1 MALGEARIQLCGR
14 VVVRL
19 GERRVEDRL
28 PGRQGRLVFVYLALN
43 RQRPVRRD
51 ELVDALWGDEVPVGA
66 DASLSALLSKLRS
79 ALGANALEGRA
90 AVRLALPDAT
100 WIDVEAASEALH
112 RAESALAREDWR
124 AAWGPARV
132 AQHVT
137 VRGFLP
143 GEDLPWV
150 AEQRDRLAAMYVRA
164 LELAA
169 EASLRIGGS
178 EIDTA
183 ERSARR
189 LVERAPYRESGYRL
203 LMETLAERGERAE
216 ALQVYERL
224 RILLRDELGAA
235 PSPTTQDVHRRLLL

>member
-19 GERRVEDRL
+19 GDRRVDDLL
-28 PGRQGRLVFVYLALN
+28 PGRQGRLLFVYLTLN
-43 RQRPVRRD
+43 RQRPARRD
-51 ELVDALWGDEVPVGA
+51 ELVDALWGDDVPGGA
-66 DASLSALLSKLRS
+66 EASLSALLSKLRS

-189 LVERAPYRESGYRL
+189 LVELAPYRESGYRL